1 MKRSP
6 FESASFAVQEWLD
19 LGAGSVSASAK
30 RDTKVR
36 IENGCAWDIDLRDDA
51 LPIKGV
57 RLVLPPDF
65 PASPCEL
72 YVSRDYF
79 LRLPHIEADG
89 HVCLGLAPIP
99 EDYDDA
105 VAAVVRAFAS
115 LKNKLLLPA
124 ADAAWVSGQFHD
136 ERASYWAQWC
146 LSRRKAAD
154 HRPVPNRTYVDVGEL
169 GAWATGAIAAY
180 VPGSSKH
187 RLFSLQVA
195 TADDP
200 HELASR
206 HRWADGTL
214 VRGSALFVRLP
225 NNASWTP
232 RTWPATFKA
241 LDALVAEA
249 TDHEVSL
256 AHWVNTTG
264 WADDLAPQ
272 KLKKNARRQQLKDAP
287 PGQRPMLVVLVHGSV
302 MFGYQLYGSA
312 MPTLQPPA
320 VEPARITRVD
330 AEWVLARDHDL
341 DVLQARRKMR
351 VLLLGAGSL
360 GSPLVRALARAGVG
374 HLDIV
379 DAQLMETE
387 NTSRHE
393 LGLADAGHGKARR
406 LAEQIMKDVPGIT
419 ARGFLADA
427 STWALKNC
435 QPGVYDL
442 VIECTA
448 ESSIR
453 TFVSHM
459 RTALF
464 GDSPVIHAWTEPLC
478 SAAHVV
484 LSQPAVPWPDTDPAD
499 ELVNASDLSANDTR
513 IRVAACAGGFHPYGA
528 ADIELVAAFAAERV
542 IAVLD
547 DMSSASA
554 VWSWVR
560 SSAFFESLPVAANTR
575 NIVPSSSSKS
585 DSATTTRELAAVL
598 GRR

>member
-19 LGAGSVSASAK
+19 RGVGSAAAT

-36 IENGCAWDIDLRDDA
+36 TENGCAWDIDLRDDA

-57 RLVLPPDF
+57 RLRLPPDF

-79 LRLPHIEADG
+79 LKLPHIEADG
-89 HVCLGLAPIP
+89 NVCLGLASIP
-99 EDYDDA
+99 EDYDDP
-105 VAAVVRAFAS
+105 VAAVVRSFAS
-115 LKNKLLLPA
+115 LKNRLLLPA
-124 ADAAWVSGQFHD
+124 SDAAWVSEQFQG

-154 HRPVPNRTYVDVGEL
+154 HRPVPSRTYVDVGDL
-169 GAWATGAIAAY
+169 GAWARGGVAAY
-180 VPGSSKH
+180 VPASSKH
-187 RLFSLQVA
+187 RLYSLQVA
-195 TADDP
+195 AADP
-200 HELASR
+200 HKLATR

-214 VRGSALFVRLP
+214 VHGSALFVRLRD
-225 NNASWTP
+225 NATWTP
-232 RTWPATFKA
+232 STWPETFEA

-249 TDHEVSL
+249 TGHEVSL

-264 WADDLAPQ
+264 WADDVAPQ
-272 KLKKNARRQQLKDAP
+272 KLRKKVRRKQLKDAP
-287 PGQRPMLVVLVHGSV
+287 PGRRPLLVVLMHGSV
-302 MFGYQLYGSA
+302 MFGYQLYRSV
-312 MPTLQPPA
+312 MPQLQPPA
-320 VEPARITRVD
+320 VEPVHITRVHAD
-330 AEWVLARDHDL
+330 WVLARDHDL
-341 DVLQARRKMR
+341 KVLHARRKKR

-360 GSPLVRALARAGVG
+360 GSPLARALARAGVG
-374 HLDIV
+374 YLDIV

-393 LGLADAGHGKARR
+393 LGLADAGHGKALR

-419 ARGFLADA
+419 TRGFLADA
-427 STWALKNC
+427 STWAMKNC
-435 QPGVYDL
+435 KPGVYDL
-442 VIECTA
+442 IIECTA
-448 ESSIR
+448 ESSVR
-453 TFVSHM
+453 TFMSHM
-459 RTALF
+459 RTVLF

-484 LSQPAVPWPDTDPAD
+484 LSQLAVPWPDTDPAD

-513 IRVAACAGGFHPYGA
+513 IKVPACAGGFHPYGA
-528 ADIELVAAFAAERV
+528 ADIEQVAAFAAERV

-547 DMSSASA
+547 DMMHPSA

-560 SSAFFESLPVAANTR
+560 STAFFESLPVAANTR
-575 NIVPSSSSKS
+575 SIVPSSNSKS
-585 DSATTTRELAAVL
+585 DSATTTRDLAAIL

>member
-19 LGAGSVSASAK
+19 LGAGSASASAK
-30 RDTKVR
+30 RDTKLR

-124 ADAAWVSGQFHD
+124 SDAAWVSEQFHD

-232 RTWPATFKA
+232 RTWPATFEA

-320 VEPARITRVD
+320 VEPVRITRVD

-427 STWALKNC
+427 STWAMKNC
-435 QPGVYDL
+435 KPGVYDL
-442 VIECTA
+442 VIECSA

-453 TFVSHM
+453 TFMSHM
-459 RTALF
+459 RTVLF

>member
-19 LGAGSVSASAK
+19 RGAGSASTK

-36 IENGCAWDIDLRDDA
+36 VENGCAWDIDLQDDA

-65 PASPCEL
+65 PASPCAL
-72 YVSRDYF
+72 YVSGDYF
-79 LRLPHIEADG
+79 LKLPHIEADG
-89 HVCLGLAPIP
+89 QVCLGLTPIP
-99 EDYDDA
+99 EDYEDP

-115 LKNKLLLPA
+115 LKNRLLLPA
-124 ADAAWVSGQFHD
+124 ADAVWVSEQFHA

-146 LSRRKAAD
+146 LSRREVAD
-154 HRPVPNRTYVDVGEL
+154 HRPVPDRTYVDVGEL
-169 GAWATGAIAAY
+169 GAWATGGIAGY

-187 RLFSLQVA
+187 RRFSLQVA
-195 TADDP
+195 AATDS
-200 HELASR
+200 HELAVR
-206 HRWADGTL
+206 HGWADGTL

-225 NNASWTP
+225 DNAVWTP
-232 RTWPATFKA
+232 STWPKTFEA
-241 LDALVAEA
+241 LDGLIAEL
-249 TDHEVSL
+249 TEREVSI

-264 WADDLAPQ
+264 WTDNLRPKD
-272 KLKKNARRQQLKDAP
+272 LKKKTRRKELKTAP
-287 PGQRPMLVVLVHGSV
+287 PGQPPMLVVLVHGSV
-302 MFGYQLYGSA
+302 MFGYQLYSSA
-312 MPTLQPPA
+312 MPKLQPPA
-320 VEPARITRVD
+320 VEPVHITRVD
-330 AEWVLARDHDL
+330 ADWALARDHDL
-341 DVLQARRKMR
+341 DVLHARRKKR

-360 GSPLVRALARAGVG
+360 GSPLARALARAGVG

-406 LAEQIMKDVPGIT
+406 LADQIMKDVPGII
-419 ARGFLADA
+419 ARGFRADA
-427 STWALKNC
+427 STWAIKNSKAAA
-435 QPGVYDL
+435 YDL

-448 ESSIR
+448 ESSVR
-453 TFVSHM
+453 TFIAHM
-459 RTALF
+459 RTELF

-499 ELVNASDLSANDTR
+499 KLVNASDLSADDTR
-513 IRVAACAGGFHPYGA
+513 IKVAACAGGFHPYGA

-547 DMSSASA
+547 DMSHAST

-560 SSAFFESLPVAANTR
+560 SSAFFDSLPVAANTR
-575 NIVPSSSSKS
+575 LIVPSSSAKS
-585 DSATTTRELAAVL
+585 DSAATTRELSAVL

>member
-6 FESASFAVQEWLD
+6 FESASFAVQDWLD
-19 LGAGSVSASAK
+19 CGAGAGSAA
-30 RDTKVR
+30 RDAKVR

-57 RLVLPPDF
+57 RLVLPTDF

-72 YVSRDYF
+72 YVSREYF
-79 LRLPHIEADG
+79 LKLPHIEADG
-89 HVCLGLAPIP
+89 HVCLGTTPIP
-99 EDYDDA
+99 EDYDDP
-105 VAAVVRAFAS
+105 VAAVVRAFAA
-115 LKNKLLLPA
+115 LKDKLLLPA
-124 ADAAWVSGQFHD
+124 ADAAWVSEQFHD

-146 LSRRKAAD
+146 LSRRKASD

-169 GAWATGAIAAY
+169 GAWATGGIAGY

-187 RLFSLQVA
+187 RLYSLQVA
-195 TADDP
+195 AATDP
-200 HELASR
+200 NELASR

-214 VRGSALFVRLP
+214 VRGSALFVRVA
-225 NNASWTP
+225 NETRWTP
-232 RTWPATFKA
+232 SSWPKTFED
-241 LDALVAEA
+241 LETLVAEA

-272 KLKKNARRQQLKDAP
+272 KLKKKARRKQPKDAP

-302 MFGYQLYGSA
+302 MFGYQLCGSA
-312 MPTLQPPA
+312 MPKLQPPS
-320 VEPARITRVD
+320 VEPVHLTRVD
-330 AEWVLARDHDL
+330 ADWALARDHDL
-341 DVLQARRKMR
+341 EILHARRKKR
-351 VLLLGAGSL
+351 ALLLGAGSL
-360 GSPLVRALARAGVG
+360 GSPLARALARAGVG

-393 LGLADAGHGKARR
+393 LGLADMGHGKAHR

-427 STWALKNC
+427 SMWAMKYC
-435 QPGVYDL
+435 EPGKYDL
-442 VIECTA
+442 IIECTA
-448 ESSIR
+448 ESSVR
-453 TFVSHM
+453 TFMSHA
-459 RTALF
+459 RAGLF
-464 GDSPVIHAWTEPLC
+464 GDCPVIHAWTEPLC

-499 ELVNASDLSANDTR
+499 ERVNASDLSANDTR
-513 IRVAACAGGFHPYGA
+513 IKVAACAGGFHPYGA

-547 DMSSASA
+547 DMSQTST

-560 SSAFFESLPVAANTR
+560 SSAYFDALPVAVNKR
-575 NIVPSSSSKS
+575 PIVPTSSSKF
-585 DSATTTRELAAVL
+585 DSASTTRELAAVL

>member
-6 FESASFAVQEWLD
+6 FESALLAVQEWLD
-19 LGAGSVSASAK
+19 RGTGAGSAK
-30 RDTKVR
+30 RDMRLR
-36 IENGCAWDIDLRDDA
+36 IENGCAWNIDLRDDA

-72 YVSRDYF
+72 YFDRDYF
-79 LRLPHIEADG
+79 LKLPHIEADG
-89 HVCLGLAPIP
+89 HVCLGQAPIP
-99 EDYDDA
+99 EDYDDP
-105 VAAVVRAFAS
+105 VAAVVRALMA
-115 LKNKLLLPA
+115 LKNQLLLPA
-124 ADAAWVSGQFHD
+124 ADAAWVSEQFHN

-154 HRPVPNRTYVDVGEL
+154 HRPVPNRTYVNVGEFD
-169 GAWATGAIAAY
+169 ASASVSIAGY
-180 VPGSSKH
+180 VPGKSKH

-195 TADDP
+195 SAADP
-200 HELASR
+200 HELATR

-225 NNASWTP
+225 NNATWTP
-232 RTWPATFKA
+232 STWPKTFEE
-241 LDALVAEA
+241 LDAIIAEA
-249 TDHEVSL
+249 TDHEISL
-256 AHWVNTTG
+256 AHWINTTG
-264 WADDLAPQ
+264 RADGLAPLE
-272 KLKKNARRQQLKDAP
+272 LKKKARRKQATDAP
-287 PGQRPMLVVLVHGSV
+287 RGQRPMLVVLVHGSA

-312 MPTLQPPA
+312 MPKLQSPA
-320 VEPARITRVD
+320 VEPVHITRVD
-330 AEWVLARDHDL
+330 GDWVLARDHNL
-341 DVLQARRKMR
+341 DVLHTRRKKR

-360 GSPLVRALARAGVG
+360 GSPLAGALARAGVG

-406 LAEQIMKDVPGIT
+406 LAEQIMQEVPGIAT
-419 ARGFLADA
+419 RGFLADV
-427 STWALKNC
+427 STWATKNC
-435 QPGVYDL
+435 KPGVYDL

-448 ESSIR
+448 ESSVR
-453 TFVSHM
+453 TFISHM

-464 GDSPVIHAWTEPLC
+464 GDRPVIHAWTEPLC

-484 LSQPAVPWPDTDPAD
+484 LSQLAVPWPDGDPAD
-499 ELVNASDLSANDTR
+499 ELVNASDLSASDTR
-513 IRVAACAGGFHPYGA
+513 VQVAACAGGFHPYGA

-547 DMSSASA
+547 DMLHAST

-560 SSAFFESLPVAANTR
+560 SSAFFGSLPFPPNTR
-575 NIVPSSSSKS
+575 SIVPSSSSKS

-598 GRR
+598 GKR

>member
-1 MKRSP
+1 VKRSP

-19 LGAGSVSASAK
+19 RGAGSASAK
-30 RDTKVR
+30 RDTGLR

-51 LPIKGV
+51 LPVKGV

-65 PASPCEL
+65 PASPCAL

-99 EDYDDA
+99 EDYGDP

-115 LKNKLLLPA
+115 LKNKLLVPA
-124 ADAAWVSGQFHD
+124 ADARWVSEQFDD
-136 ERASYWAQWC
+136 EHASYWAQWC
-146 LSRRKAAD
+146 LSRRTAAD

-169 GAWATGAIAAY
+169 DMWATGGIAGY
-180 VPGSSKH
+180 VPGGAKRRH
-187 RLFSLQVA
+187 FSLQVA
-195 TADDP
+195 AATEA
-200 HELASR
+200 HELAAR

-214 VRGSALFVRLP
+214 IRGSALFVRLP
-225 NNASWTP
+225 DDAIWTP
-232 RTWPATFKA
+232 STWPKTFEA
-241 LDALVAEA
+241 LDSLVAAA
-249 TDHEVSL
+249 TDDEVSL
-256 AHWVNTTG
+256 SHWVNATG
-264 WADDLAPQ
+264 WEEAPRPT
-272 KLKKNARRQQLKDAP
+272 KLTRKARRKQTKNAQ

-302 MFGYQLYGSA
+302 MFGYQLYRST
-312 MPTLQPPA
+312 MPKLQPPA
-320 VEPARITRVD
+320 VEPVHITRID
-330 AEWVLARDHDL
+330 ADWVLARDHNL
-341 DVLQARRKMR
+341 DVLHARRKKR

-360 GSPLVRALARAGVG
+360 GSPLARALARAGVG

-393 LGLADAGHGKARR
+393 LGLADAGRGKAHR
-406 LAEQIMKDVPGIT
+406 LAEQIMKDVPGIA
-419 ARGFLADA
+419 ARGYLADA
-427 STWALKNC
+427 STWAMKNC
-435 QPGVYDL
+435 KPGVYDL

-448 ESSIR
+448 ESSVR
-453 TFVSHM
+453 TFMSHM
-459 RTALF
+459 RNDLF

-484 LSQPAVPWPDTDPAD
+484 LSQVAVPWPDADPAD

-513 IRVAACAGGFHPYGA
+513 IKIAACAGGFHPYGA

-547 DMSSASA
+547 DMSHAST

-560 SSAFFESLPVAANTR
+560 SSAFFDSLPVAANTR
-575 NIVPSSSSKS
+575 SIVPSSIAKP

>member
-19 LGAGSVSASAK
+19 RGAGSGSVK

-36 IENGCAWDIDLRDDA
+36 IENGCAWDIDLYDDT
-51 LPIKGV
+51 LPIKAV
-57 RLVLPPDF
+57 RLLLPPDF
-65 PASPCEL
+65 PASTCEL

-79 LRLPHIEADG
+79 LKLPHIEADG
-89 HVCLGLAPIP
+89 HVCLGTASIP
-99 EDYDDA
+99 EDYDA
-105 VAAVVRAFAS
+105 PVAAIARAFAA
-115 LKNKLLLPA
+115 LKDNLLLHT
-124 ADAAWVSGQFHD
+124 ADPAWVSEQFHD

-146 LSRRKAAD
+146 LSRRKAAE
-154 HRPVPNRTYVDVGEL
+154 HRPVPNRTYVDVGGL
-169 GAWATGAIAAY
+169 GAWATGDIAGY

-187 RLFSLQVA
+187 RLYSLQVA
-195 TADDP
+195 ATVDP
-200 HELASR
+200 HELSVR

-214 VRGSALFVRLP
+214 VRGSALFVRLA
-225 NNASWTP
+225 NTTSWTP
-232 RTWPATFKA
+232 STWPKTFEA

-272 KLKKNARRQQLKDAP
+272 HLKKKARRNQPKGAP
-287 PGQRPMLVVLVHGSV
+287 PGQRPMLVVLVYGSV

-312 MPTLQPPA
+312 MPKLQPPA
-320 VEPARITRVD
+320 VEPVHITRVD
-330 AEWVLARDHDL
+330 ADWALARDHDL
-341 DVLQARRKMR
+341 EVIHERRKKR

-360 GSPLVRALARAGVG
+360 GSSLARALARAGVG

-379 DAQLMETE
+379 DAQMMETE

-393 LGLADAGHGKARR
+393 LGLADTGHGKARR
-406 LAEQIMKDVPGIT
+406 LADQITQDVPGIT

-427 STWALKNC
+427 SMWAMKNC
-435 QPGVYDL
+435 KSGQYDL
-442 VIECTA
+442 IIECTA
-448 ESSIR
+448 ESSVR
-453 TFVSHM
+453 TFISHM
-459 RTALF
+459 RTVLF

-484 LSQPAVPWPDTDPAD
+484 LSQPTVPWPDTDPAD

-513 IRVAACAGGFHPYGA
+513 IKVAACAGGFHPYGA
-528 ADIELVAAFAAERV
+528 ADIELVAAFASERV

-547 DMSSASA
+547 DMSHAST

-560 SSAFFESLPVAANTR
+560 SSAFFDGLPVAANTR
-575 NIVPSSSSKS
+575 TIVPSSSSKF
-585 DSATTTRELAAVL
+585 DSATSTRELATVL

>member
-6 FESASFAVQEWLD
+6 FESASFAVQDWLD
-19 LGAGSVSASAK
+19 RGAGSGSAT
-30 RDTKVR
+30 RDTKLR
-36 IENGCAWDIDLRDDA
+36 IENGYAWDIDLSDDA

-57 RLVLPPDF
+57 RLVLPADF
-65 PASPCEL
+65 PASTCEL
-72 YVSRDYF
+72 YVSREYF
-79 LRLPHIEADG
+79 LKLPHIEADG
-89 HVCLGLAPIP
+89 HVCLGMAPIP
-99 EDYDDA
+99 EDYDDP
-105 VAAVVRAFAS
+105 VAAVVRAFAA
-115 LKNKLLLPA
+115 LKDKLLLPA
-124 ADAAWVSGQFHD
+124 ADAAWVSEQFHD

-169 GAWATGAIAAY
+169 SAWATGGIAGY

-187 RLFSLQVA
+187 RLYSLQVA
-195 TADDP
+195 AAATDP
-200 HELASR
+200 NELASR
-206 HRWADGTL
+206 HRWVDGTL
-214 VRGSALFVRLP
+214 VRGSALFVRLA
-225 NNASWTP
+225 NDTRWTP
-232 RTWPATFKA
+232 SSWPKTFEA
-241 LDALVAEA
+241 LDTLVAGA

-272 KLKKNARRQQLKDAP
+272 KPKKKARRRQPKDAP
-287 PGQRPMLVVLVHGSV
+287 PGQRPMLVVLVHGRV

-312 MPTLQPPA
+312 MPKLQQPA
-320 VEPARITRVD
+320 VEPVHITRVD
-330 AEWVLARDHDL
+330 ADWALARDHDL
-341 DVLQARRKMR
+341 QVLHARRKKR

-360 GSPLVRALARAGVG
+360 GSPVARALSRAGVG

-387 NTSRHE
+387 NASRHE
-393 LGLADAGHGKARR
+393 LGLADTGHGKAPR
-406 LAEQIMKDVPGIT
+406 LAEQIMQDVPGIT

-427 STWALKNC
+427 STWAMKNGKSG
-435 QPGVYDL
+435 QYDL
-442 VIECTA
+442 IVECTA
-448 ESSIR
+448 ESSVR
-453 TFVSHM
+453 TFLSHM
-459 RTALF
+459 RTVLF
-464 GDSPVIHAWTEPLC
+464 SDSPVIHAWTEPLC

-484 LSQPAVPWPDTDPAD
+484 LSQPTVPWPDTDPAD

-513 IRVAACAGGFHPYGA
+513 IKVAACAGGFHPYGA

-547 DMSSASA
+547 DMSHAST

-560 SSAFFESLPVAANTR
+560 SNAFFDALPVTAKTR
-575 NIVPSSSSKS
+575 PNVPSSSSKF
-585 DSATTTRELAAVL
+585 DSATTTRGLAAVL

>member
-19 LGAGSVSASAK
+19 RGAGSGSVT

-36 IENGCAWDIDLRDDA
+36 IENGCAWDIDLYDDT
-51 LPIKGV
+51 LPIKAV
-57 RLVLPPDF
+57 RLMLPPDF

-79 LRLPHIEADG
+79 LKLPHIEADG
-89 HVCLGLAPIP
+89 HVCLGAASIP
-99 EDYDDA
+99 EDYDA
-105 VAAVVRAFAS
+105 PVAAVARAFAA
-115 LKNKLLLPA
+115 LKDKLLLPA
-124 ADAAWVSGQFHD
+124 ADAAWVSEQFHD

-146 LSRRKAAD
+146 QSRRKAAE
-154 HRPVPNRTYVDVGEL
+154 HRPVPNQTYVDVGKL
-169 GAWATGAIAAY
+169 GTWATGGIAGY

-187 RLFSLQVA
+187 RRYSLQVA
-195 TADDP
+195 ATVDP
-200 HELASR
+200 YELSAR

-214 VRGSALFVRLP
+214 VRGSALFVRLA
-225 NNASWTP
+225 NTTNWTP
-232 RTWPATFKA
+232 STWPKTFEA

-249 TDHEVSL
+249 TGHEVSL

-272 KLKKNARRQQLKDAP
+272 KLKKKTRRSHPKDAP

-312 MPTLQPPA
+312 MPKLQPPA
-320 VEPARITRVD
+320 VEPVHITRVD
-330 AEWVLARDHDL
+330 ADWALARDHDL
-341 DVLQARRKMR
+341 EVLHARRKKR

-360 GSPLVRALARAGVG
+360 GSPLARALARAGLG

-379 DAQLMETE
+379 DSQLMEAE

-393 LGLADAGHGKARR
+393 LGLADVGHGKARR

-427 STWALKNC
+427 STWTMKNC
-435 QPGVYDL
+435 KPGLYDL
-442 VIECTA
+442 IIECTA
-448 ESSIR
+448 ESSVR
-453 TFVSHM
+453 TFMSHM
-459 RTALF
+459 RTVLF

-499 ELVNASDLSANDTR
+499 DLVNASDLSAHDTR
-513 IRVAACAGGFHPYGA
+513 VKVAACAGGFHPYGA
-528 ADIELVAAFAAERV
+528 ADIELVAAFSAERV
-542 IAVLD
+542 ISVLD
-547 DMSSASA
+547 DMSHAST
-554 VWSWVR
+554 VWSWIR
-560 SSAFFESLPVAANTR
+560 SSAYFDALPVAPNMR
-575 NIVPSSSSKS
+575 PIVPSSSSKF
-585 DSATTTRELAAVL
+585 DSSTTTRELAAVL

>member
-6 FESASFAVQEWLD
+6 FESASFAVQDWLD
-19 LGAGSVSASAK
+19 RGAGSDSVT
-30 RDTKVR
+30 RDKKVR
-36 IENGCAWDIDLRDDA
+36 IENGCAWDIDLYDDT
-51 LPIKGV
+51 LPIKAV

-72 YVSRDYF
+72 YVSCAYF
-79 LRLPHIEADG
+79 LKLPHIEADG
-89 HVCLGLAPIP
+89 HVCLGTASIP
-99 EDYDDA
+99 EDYDA
-105 VAAVVRAFAS
+105 PVAAVARAFAA
-115 LKNKLLLPA
+115 LKDKLLLPA
-124 ADAAWVSGQFHD
+124 ADPAWVSEQLHD

-146 LSRRKAAD
+146 LSRRKAAE

-169 GAWATGAIAAY
+169 GAWATGGIAGY

-187 RLFSLQVA
+187 RLYSLQVA
-195 TADDP
+195 GATDP
-200 HELASR
+200 HELAAR

-214 VRGSALFVRLP
+214 VRGNALFVRLA
-225 NNASWTP
+225 NDTCWTP
-232 RTWPATFKA
+232 SSWPTTFEA
-241 LDALVAEA
+241 LDTLVAEA
-249 TDHEVSL
+249 TEHEVSL

-272 KLKKNARRQQLKDAP
+272 KLKKKARRRQPKDAP
-287 PGQRPMLVVLVHGSV
+287 PGQRPMLVVLVHGNV

-312 MPTLQPPA
+312 MPKLQPPA
-320 VEPARITRVD
+320 VEPVHVTRVD
-330 AEWVLARDHDL
+330 ADWALARDHDL
-341 DVLQARRKMR
+341 AVLHARRKKR

-360 GSPLVRALARAGVG
+360 GSPLARALARAGVG

-427 STWALKNC
+427 STWTMKNC
-435 QPGVYDL
+435 KPGVYDL
-442 VIECTA
+442 IIECTA
-448 ESSIR
+448 ESSVR
-453 TFVSHM
+453 TFMSHM
-459 RTALF
+459 RTVLF
-464 GDSPVIHAWTEPLC
+464 GDSPVLHAWTEPLC

-499 ELVNASDLSANDTR
+499 DLVNASDLSANDTR
-513 IRVAACAGGFHPYGA
+513 IKVAACAGGFHPYGA
-528 ADIELVAAFAAERV
+528 ADIELVSAFAAERV

-547 DMSSASA
+547 DMSHAST
-554 VWSWVR
+554 VWSWIR
-560 SSAFFESLPVAANTR
+560 SSAFFDALPVAPNTR
-575 NIVPSSSSKS
+575 PIVPSSSSKF

>member
-1 MKRSP
+1 MNRSP

-19 LGAGSVSASAK
+19 RGTGPAT

-36 IENGCAWDIDLRDDA
+36 IESEFAWDIDLRDDG
-51 LPIKGV
+51 LPIEGL

-79 LRLPHIEADG
+79 LKLPHIEADG

-99 EDYDDA
+99 EDYDDPI
-105 VAAVVRAFAS
+105 AAVVRAFDS
-115 LKNKLLLPA
+115 LKNKLLLRA
-124 ADAAWVSGQFHD
+124 ADAAWVSEQFHD

-154 HRPVPNRTYVDVGEL
+154 HRPVPTRTYVDIGEL
-169 GAWATGAIAAY
+169 GAWATGGVAGY

-187 RLFSLQVA
+187 RLYSLQVA
-195 TADDP
+195 AAADP
-200 HELASR
+200 HELAAR
-206 HRWADGTL
+206 HRWADGTV

-232 RTWPATFKA
+232 STWPKTFEA
-241 LDALVAEA
+241 LDALIAEE

-272 KLKKNARRQQLKDAP
+272 MLKKKTRRKQPKDAP

-312 MPTLQPPA
+312 MPKLQSPA
-320 VEPARITRVD
+320 VEPIHITRVD
-330 AEWVLARDHDL
+330 ADWALARDHGL
-341 DVLQARRKMR
+341 EVLHARRKKR

-360 GSPLVRALARAGVG
+360 GSPLARALARAGLG
-374 HLDIV
+374 HLEIV

-406 LAEQIMKDVPGIT
+406 LAEQLMKDVPGIAT
-419 ARGFLADA
+419 RGFLADA
-427 STWALKNC
+427 STWAMRNC
-435 QPGVYDL
+435 RPGVFDL
-442 VIECTA
+442 IIECTA
-448 ESSIR
+448 ESSVR
-453 TFVSHM
+453 TFMSHM
-459 RTALF
+459 RTVLF
-464 GDSPVIHAWTEPLC
+464 GESPVIHAWTEPLC

-499 ELVNASDLSANDTR
+499 ELVNASDLSASDTR
-513 IRVAACAGGFHPYGA
+513 IKVEACAGGFHPYGA

-542 IAVLD
+542 IAILD
-547 DMSSASA
+547 DMSQAST

-560 SSAFFESLPVAANTR
+560 SSAFFDSLPVAANTR
-575 NIVPSSSSKS
+575 LIVPTSSSKS